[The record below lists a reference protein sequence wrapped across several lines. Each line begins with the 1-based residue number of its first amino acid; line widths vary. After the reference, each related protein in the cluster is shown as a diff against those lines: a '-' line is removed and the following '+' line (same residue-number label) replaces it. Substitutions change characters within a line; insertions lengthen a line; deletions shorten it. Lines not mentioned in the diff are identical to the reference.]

1 MNLKMLFAKTSCF
14 ISGLN
19 VLTLKVPQDLRDL
32 SFKKMSYDE
41 QNII

>member
-1 MNLKMLFAKTSCF
+1 MLFAKTSRF

-32 SFKKMSYDE
+32 SF
-41 QNII
+41 